1 MIEAIKQEI
10 EAQVLQEA
18 RGDSEDSDSDSK
30 LSVLH
35 SSDFEGINIR

>member
-1 MIEAIKQEI
+1 MMEAIEQEV

-18 RGDSEDSDSDSK
+18 RGNSEGSDSDSE

-35 SSDFEGINIR
+35 SSDFEGMDIG